1 MAFLPYILVAI
12 NVVNLAENEWLDEKM
27 RMEWPEGG
35 GCVWGGGG
43 EGSLKKASLRACAE
57 VNCDN
62 MLFLGQNIN

>member
-35 GCVWGGGG
+35 GCVCAGGGG
-43 EGSLKKASLRACAE
+43 VKGL
-57 VNCDN
+57 
-62 MLFLGQNIN
+62 